1 MTTGSTDPASDEA
14 SPLEP
19 HNARF
24 AAMWSA
30 GGAAYDE
37 ISRAVS
43 EAIEHCVRRLDPKP
57 GERVLDV
64 ATGTGWTSR
73 RVAEAGARVTGVDI
87 AADLLDAAQAK
98 ARQFGL
104 DIEYRLGDAERLP
117 FADASFD
124 GVISTIGVMF
134 ASRPEAAA
142 AELAR
147 VCRPGGRLAL
157 ATWLPDSTVAEMFAL
172 MRPFMPAP
180 PPGTQPPPSP
190 FAWGDKGRLA
200 ELLGAG
206 FELRFE
212 QGVAHHRMPS
222 GQAMW
227 ELFSTG
233 YGPTKTLAGSLDAGR
248 RAEMQEA
255 FTAFHDRHRT
265 ELGIT
270 TPRAYLITVGTR
282 R

>member
-1 MTTGSTDPASDEA
+1 MATDSAGPASGEA

-19 HNARF
+19 HNMR
-24 AAMWSA
+24 AAAVWSS

-37 ISRAVS
+37 ISRAIS
-43 EAIEHCVRRLDPKP
+43 DAIEHCVRRLDPRP

-73 RVAEAGARVTGVDI
+73 RVAEMGARVTGVDI
-87 AADLLDAAQAK
+87 AADLLDAARAK
-98 ARQFGL
+98 ARQLGL
-104 DIEYRLGDAERLP
+104 EVEYQLGDAERLP

-124 GVISTIGVMF
+124 GVISTFGVMF
-134 ASRPEAAA
+134 VARPEAAA

-157 ATWLPDSTVAEMFAL
+157 ATWLPDSTVAEMFAV

-180 PPGTQPPPSP
+180 PPGAQPPSP
-190 FAWGDKGRLA
+190 FAWGDEGRLA
-200 ELLGAG
+200 TLLGTG
-206 FELRFE
+206 FDLRFE
-212 QGVAHHRMPS
+212 QGVSHHRVPS

-227 ELFSTG
+227 EVFSTG
-233 YGPTKTLAGSLDAGR
+233 YGPTKSLAGSLDAGR
-248 RAEMQEA
+248 RAEMRDA
-255 FTAFHDRHRT
+255 FVAFHDRHRT